1 MKLLTFN
8 VFCVKKELSKIVNTL
23 YNDQATNYIF
33 FVFHFR
39 CCSKGGERIRLTR
52 EAKIRP
58 HRTVLGKPARG
69 AFPPPTGHPSAH
81 PATARL
87 TIVPRRQG
95 RRDPLRP
102 KAPLSAALLA
112 ESNGRAGR
120 CGICM
125 NVRADTLSEGA
136 SRHLPSTEKIMTVV
150 KVKSLLTHFYCK
162 LLNIL
167 RIEIIAVN

>member
-8 VFCVKKELSKIVNTL
+8 VFCIKKELSKIVNTL
-23 YNDQATNYIF
+23 HNDQATNYIF

-39 CCSKGGERIRLTR
+39 RCSKGGERIRLTR

-125 NVRADTLSEGA
+125 NVRADTLSDGGLSA
-136 SRHLPSTEKIMTVV
+136 SAVYGKNNDGGKSKIASYPFLLQIVV
-150 KVKSLLTHFYCK
+150 SNK
-162 LLNIL
+162 N
-167 RIEIIAVN
+167 